1 MRGRWALFPV
11 FGPLVYLASQ
21 TAVLTTGTAF
31 LLHLKDMC
39 LLLILFLRYTLDL
52 SDIQMVVCSVKDNW
66 SEVASKPF
74 TTSDVHVVDKF
85 TIAIQMER

>member
-1 MRGRWALFPV
+1 MFAF
-11 FGPLVYLASQ
+11 FGSLVYHASQ
-21 TAVLTTGTAF
+21 TAVLTTETTF
-31 LLHLKDMC
+31 LLSLKDDKF
-39 LLLILFLRYTLDL
+39 LLFILFLRYTLDL

-74 TTSDVHVVDKF
+74 TTSAVHVVDKF